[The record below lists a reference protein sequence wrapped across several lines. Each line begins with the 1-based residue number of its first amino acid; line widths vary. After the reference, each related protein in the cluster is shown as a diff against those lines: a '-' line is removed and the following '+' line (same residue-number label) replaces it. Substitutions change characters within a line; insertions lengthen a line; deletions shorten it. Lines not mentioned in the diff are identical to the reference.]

1 MNKRRATLA
10 DIAEAAGVSL
20 MTVSRAI
27 NNKPGVSD
35 DLRRTILALAEE
47 MGYRPNQ
54 IARGLATSLTASIGL
69 VVPDNTN
76 PFFAQIAR
84 GVEDAA
90 YENGYNIFLMNSNE
104 EPPRE
109 RAALDSLWE
118 KDIDG
123 VILCSSRLPAQELEL
138 QVQRFPAMV
147 LLNRDSIAPQ
157 SNLIMVNVNDLRGAE
172 LGIRHFLAIGRKR
185 IAYIAGPVT
194 STSSRRRL
202 EGYQSNIKAAG
213 LPLDA
218 QLIEAASPN
227 TEGGRAAAEALLA
240 RRPDLDAI
248 FAFNDLVAVGAVQ
261 VCQEYGRR
269 VPQDVAVI
277 GVDDIPLAT
286 IFRPQLTT
294 LHVNLAQIGHLAMRT
309 LLDIINGDG
318 SPASIQ
324 VEPEL
329 IVRESA

>member
-1 MNKRRATLA
+1 MIIRPTLA

-27 NNKPGVSD
+27 NHKPGVSEK
-35 DLRRTILALAEE
+35 LRQRILSIAQE

-54 IARGLATSLTASIGL
+54 IARGLATRLTTAVGL

-90 YENGYNIFLMNSNE
+90 YAHHYNIFLVNTNE
-104 EPPRE
+104 EPKRE
-109 RAALDSLWE
+109 LDALDSLWAKE
-118 KDIDG
+118 IDG
-123 VILCSSRLPAQELEL
+123 VILCSSRLPVEGLEAQI
-138 QVQRFPAMV
+138 QRFPAMV
-147 LLNRDSIAPQ
+147 VVNRGKLTPRP
-157 SNLIMVNVNDLRGAE
+157 NLTTVNVDDHRGAQ
-172 LGIRHFLAIGRKR
+172 LALQHLLAKGRQR
-185 IAYIAGPVT
+185 IAYIAGPPA
-194 STSSRRRL
+194 STSSQRRL
-202 EGYQSNIKAAG
+202 EGYRSQTSALG
-213 LPLDA
+213 LALDTG
-218 QLIEAASPN
+218 LIEPASPN
-227 TEGGRAAAEALLA
+227 TEGGRQAAAALLA

-261 VCQEYGRR
+261 VCQETGRR
-269 VPQDVAVI
+269 VPEDIAVI

-294 LHVNLAQIGHLAMRT
+294 LHVDMAQIGNLCMSK
-309 LLDIINGDG
+309 LLDIINGES

-329 IVRESA
+329 YLRESA

>member
-1 MNKRRATLA
+1 MKKRTTLA
-10 DIAEAAGVSL
+10 HIAEAAGVSL

-27 NNKPGVSD
+27 NSKTGVSD
-35 DLRRTILALAEE
+35 NLRQTILSLAEE
-47 MGYRPNQ
+47 MGYRPNL

-90 YENGYNIFLMNSNE
+90 YENGYSIFLMNSNE
-104 EPPRE
+104 EPARE

-123 VILCSSRLPAQELEL
+123 VILCSSRIPLQELEE
-138 QVQRFPAMV
+138 QIQRFPAMV
-147 LLNRDSIAPQ
+147 VLNRDSLSPQ
-157 SNLIMVNVNDLRGAE
+157 PNLIVVNVNDQRGAQ
-172 LGIRHFLAIGRKR
+172 LAIQHFLAIGRNK
-185 IAYIAGPVT
+185 IAYIGGPAA
-194 STSSRRRL
+194 SNSSKRRL
-202 EGYQSNIKAAG
+202 EGYQSNIKAGG
-213 LPLDA
+213 LPLDS
-218 QLIEAASPN
+218 QLIETTSPN
-227 TEGGRAAAEALLA
+227 TEGGRAATAALLA

-261 VCQEYGRR
+261 VCQEAGKR
-269 VPQDVAVI
+269 VPEDVAVI

-286 IFRPQLTT
+286 IFRPQLST
-294 LHVNLAQIGHLAMRT
+294 LHVNMAQIGRLATRT
-309 LLDIINGDG
+309 LLDIITGDG

-329 IVRESA
+329 YLRDSA